1 MHASKQD
8 SAVAGMGGCQACL
21 TTLAGPLRRKPRGR
35 RRRVVGTL
43 DAPAALVLERAPGR
57 PLAAKPDLVSLLRCR
72 WPPGA
77 AFAPAWAARV
87 AAGVAAALAHLHG
100 LGVRPAR

>member
-1 MHASKQD
+1 MTKPYPHPNSQPVHD
-8 SAVAGMGGCQACL
+8 S
-21 TTLAGPLRRKPRGR
+21 
-35 RRRVVGTL
+35 RVVGTL
-43 DAPAALVLERAPGR
+43 KKPAGLLLEVAPGR

-72 WPPGA
+72 WPPSA

-100 LGVRPAR
+100 LGVRMRQSCVCARE

>member
-1 MHASKQD
+1 MRASRTVP
-8 SAVAGMGGCQACL
+8 SPVWAGARPASQPWP
-21 TTLAGPLRRKPRGR
+21 GPLRRKPRGR

-43 DAPAALVLERAPGR
+43 DAPAALMLERAPGR